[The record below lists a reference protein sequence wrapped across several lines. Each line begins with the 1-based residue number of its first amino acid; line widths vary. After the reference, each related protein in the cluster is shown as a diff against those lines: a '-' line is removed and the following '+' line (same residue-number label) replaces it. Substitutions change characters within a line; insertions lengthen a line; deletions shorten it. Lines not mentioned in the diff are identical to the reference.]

1 MEKIALIILVS
12 VLATQASRLLPP
24 LALSR
29 YQVSPRFEM
38 WLRHIP
44 VAIMAAI
51 IVPDFVVK
59 GPAGLVLNLQ
69 FFVAGL
75 AALGVGLKT
84 RNLVLTTLVGVLS
97 VALLR
102 L

>member
-1 MEKIALIILVS
+1 MEKIALIIFVS

-29 YQVSPRFEM
+29 YQISPRFEL
-38 WLRHIP
+38 WLKHIP

-51 IVPDFVVK
+51 IVPDFVMK
-59 GPAGLVLNLQ
+59 SPAGPVLNMNY
-69 FFVAGL
+69 FIAGCIAL
-75 AALGVGLKT
+75 AIGLKT
-84 RNLVLTTLVGVLS
+84 RNLVVTVLVGVLS